1 MYFTEDLQAKFALS
15 WSIWFDGLLCKRPK
29 IYLWDILINM
39 VYNSVIKMYE
49 VIVFIFDRLPFPPL
63 NPSQQISNHTVLLMF
78 LFKRL
83 SLVEKCPP
91 PFFFF

>member
-1 MYFTEDLQAKFALS
+1 
-15 WSIWFDGLLCKRPK
+15 
-29 IYLWDILINM
+29 M
-39 VYNSVIKMYE
+39 VYNSLIKMYE
-49 VIVFIFDRLPFPPL
+49 VIVSIFDRLPFPPL

-91 PFFFF
+91 PPFFLKCVMVFISHLSTEGSI